1 MQWLVQYNY
10 TEKGM
15 DRFYNVSKSDE
26 IIALW
31 SAGKCIKNIFFSFA
45 VITKE
50 KVWLAKVG
58 KWKQLHIL
66 TEVTG
71 SS

>member
-1 MQWLVQYNY
+1 MKCWKMYQKY
-10 TEKGM
+10 TSF
-15 DRFYNVSKSDE
+15 FY
-26 IIALW
+26 
-31 SAGKCIKNIFFSFA
+31 FA

-58 KWKQLHIL
+58 KWKQIL
-66 TEVTG
+66 AKVTE